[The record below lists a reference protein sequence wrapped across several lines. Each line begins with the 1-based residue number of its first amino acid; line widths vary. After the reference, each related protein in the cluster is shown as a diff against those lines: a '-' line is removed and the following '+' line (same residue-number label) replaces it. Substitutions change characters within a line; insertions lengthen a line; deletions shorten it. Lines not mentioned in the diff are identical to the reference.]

1 MCARS
6 RSGPGPSLSSAASS
20 ASVSLA
26 APSVLAFVALP
37 MAAFCRTEHLSPGGI
52 STQYA
57 HKKGVQPTQQRRVIV
72 RYDTSSIMAPDIL
85 GLPRLTK

>member
-1 MCARS
+1 
-6 RSGPGPSLSSAASS
+6 
-20 ASVSLA
+20 
-26 APSVLAFVALP
+26 
-37 MAAFCRTEHLSPGGI
+37 MAAFGRSERLSLGGI
-52 STQYA
+52 STLHA